1 MGKKD
6 IRMSL
11 IIETLKANPNIS
23 IKDLAEKYM
32 VSEMT
37 IRRDLDYI
45 CKNELL
51 NISKPYYDITSDYM
65 FSNEQIKHY
74 EQKERIAQF
83 AVSLI
88 NQEDVIIIDSGTTTS
103 VLSKLIPEDINI
115 TALCY
120 NFQVLN
126 QLHTK
131 PNISIIFAGGYYHPN
146 DQMFESAEGVSLIQR
161 IRANKMFVS
170 ASGIHKELG
179 ITCANN
185 YEVVTKRSGLNSSY
199 VKILLADS
207 SKFGTIKQG
216 YFAQLNDVDV
226 IVTDN
231 DLSNSWK
238 QFIAEQGIKLHLV

>member
-6 IRMSL
+6 IRLNL
-11 IIETLKANPNIS
+11 IIETLKAKPNIS
-23 IKDLAEKYM
+23 IKELADKYM

-37 IRRDLDYI
+37 IRRDLHQI
-45 CKNELL
+45 SSSGMMNA
-51 NISKPYYDITSDYM
+51 SKPLYDIKSDYM

-88 NQEDVIIIDSGTTTS
+88 SPEDVLIIDSGTTTS
-103 VLSKLIPEDINI
+103 VLSKLLPEDISV

-131 PNISIIFAGGYYHPN
+131 PNVSIIFAGGYYHPN

-161 IRANKMFVS
+161 IRATKMFVS
-170 ASGIHKELG
+170 ASGVHKELG

-185 YEVVTKRSGLNSSY
+185 YEVVTKRAALNSSY
-199 VKILLADS
+199 LKILLADS
-207 SKFGTIKQG
+207 SKFGAIRQG
-216 YFAQLNDVDV
+216 YFAQLKDIDV
-226 IVTDN
+226 IVTD
-231 DLSNSWK
+231 DALSSDWS
-238 QFIAEQGIKLHLV
+238 QFITEHGIKLHLV

>member
-1 MGKKD
+1 MGKKN
-6 IRMSL
+6 IRISL
-11 IIETLKANPNIS
+11 IVETLKASPNIS
-23 IKDLAEKYM
+23 IRDLAEKYM

-37 IRRDLDYI
+37 IRRDLDHI
-45 CKNELL
+45 SKNGLL
-51 NISKPYYDITSDYM
+51 NTSKPYYDIQSDYM

-88 NQEDVIIIDSGTTTS
+88 EPEDVIIIDSGTTTS
-103 VLSKLIPEDINI
+103 VLSKHIPEDINA
-115 TALCY
+115 TVLCY

-146 DQMFESAEGVSLIQR
+146 DQIFESAEGVSLIQR

-199 VKILLADS
+199 LKILLADS
-207 SKFGTIKQG
+207 SKFGSIKQG
-216 YFAQLNDVDV
+216 YFAQLSDIDI
-226 IVTDN
+226 IVTD
-231 DLSNSWK
+231 DGLSNNWR
-238 QFIAEQGIKLHLV
+238 QFINEQGIKLHLV